1 MASMPRPQSAP
12 SLAGSAARTARS
24 LNSDSV
30 FDKKARELID
40 AASAGGSEV
49 ESDGAATAG
58 APSSVTSSV
67 TTPEKNDELDVDLND
82 YLASNEEDDSSTDDT
97 ADDLSEEA
105 EIEVWWCIMAFEI

>member
-1 MASMPRPQSAP
+1 MASKPRPQSAP

-30 FDKKARELID
+30 FDKKARELIE
-40 AASAGGSEV
+40 AASASESEV
-49 ESDGAATAG
+49 ESDGA
-58 APSSVTSSV
+58 
-67 TTPEKNDELDVDLND
+67 PEKHDELDVDLNE

-105 EIEVWWCIMAFEI
+105 EIEVWWYIMAFGI